1 MLNQLY
7 KSEVV
12 ITASCAAIRWQKS
25 REMQVLKEATKH
37 FKELSN
43 RGFGPDVK

>member
-1 MLNQLY
+1 MAE
-7 KSEVV
+7 KSGN
-12 ITASCAAIRWQKS
+12 AGF
-25 REMQVLKEATKH
+25 KEATKH